1 MLRICFA
8 KAIHVYVRLFI
19 GLSSSSRFILTTLE
33 DYTGCCLFVSHI
45 VFAASASTKQDSIEI
60 LLKLVSVSSTAK
72 QDLFERLIRV
82 HTLAIFKVDLRV
94 IKLFR
99 VATLLFR
106 LRIST
111 TIILEM
117 MAFCCI
123 RTLMLVN
130 VFCLKAKVYRNDLLC
145 QFPVST
151 LIGGLVLRKAHPASI
166 KALLLGHYRIRPRF
180 ETLFKVL
187 QGI

>member
-1 MLRICFA
+1 M
-8 KAIHVYVRLFI
+8 
-19 GLSSSSRFILTTLE
+19 
-33 DYTGCCLFVSHI
+33 
-45 VFAASASTKQDSIEI
+45 
-60 LLKLVSVSSTAK
+60 
-72 QDLFERLIRV
+72 
-82 HTLAIFKVDLRV
+82 RV

-99 VATLLFR
+99 VVALLFS
-106 LRIST
+106 LRIAT
-111 TIILEM
+111 TIIVEL

-123 RTLMLVN
+123 RTLLLVN
-130 VFCLKAKVYRNDLLC
+130 VFCLKAQVYRNDLLC

-151 LIGGLVLRKAHPASI
+151 LIGGLVLRKAHPACI